1 MAFWDKGKK
10 TVEYLDSMSNGLV
23 SRIIPKDANFRK
35 RSFASPSGFFME
47 CKSSSD
53 SVYLSLKNAEYP
65 SPLGRSGISIA
76 TSSGYSNFLEREAF
90 ESSFSSLK
98 NLNKAIVDL
107 DRKYEGLLGMMANN
121 PSEKMPNPMNIAI
134 ILSGSS
140 VTDEIPG
147 RATWMFEIFS
157 DKGRFEAIGEF
168 FREGIFKTQPQ
179 TFNVDNA
186 EITLKNHAIT
196 AAYIYGLM
204 DRKKAEK
211 ETKKLLESELKS
223 MEGISQLGLEVLSA
237 EIEGAEMGGNTLIS
251 AVISDGAGQLRL
263 QKSNEPKY
271 ILGKSYS
278 KRKRELES
286 YGVHVKTSGKKT
298 TLEGS
303 IPLIVRLGRE
313 LSGIHNYGLLSQQ

>member
-1 MAFWDKGKK
+1 M
-10 TVEYLDSMSNGLV
+10 
-23 SRIIPKDANFRK
+23 
-35 RSFASPSGFFME
+35 
-47 CKSSSD
+47 
-53 SVYLSLKNAEYP
+53 
-65 SPLGRSGISIA
+65 
-76 TSSGYSNFLEREAF
+76 
-90 ESSFSSLK
+90 
-98 NLNKAIVDL
+98 
-107 DRKYEGLLGMMANN
+107 
-121 PSEKMPNPMNIAI
+121 
-134 ILSGSS
+134 
-140 VTDEIPG
+140 
-147 RATWMFEIFS
+147 
-157 DKGRFEAIGEF
+157 
-168 FREGIFKTQPQ
+168 
-179 TFNVDNA
+179 
-186 EITLKNHAIT
+186 
-196 AAYIYGLM
+196 
-204 DRKKAEK
+204 AEK